1 MNYSSLFSCL
11 FCNTKD
17 IGILRV
23 NVEIQTELKKI
34 IRLLED
40 KIKMRHTS
48 KIHSLKDDF
57 IDIVDTLHVA

>member
-1 MNYSSLFSCL
+1 M
-11 FCNTKD
+11 
-17 IGILRV
+17 RV

-57 IDIVDTLHVA
+57 IDIVDTLHVV

>member
-1 MNYSSLFSCL
+1 MNYPSLFSCL

-23 NVEIQTELKKI
+23 NVEIQTDLKKI
-34 IRLLED
+34 LRLED

-48 KIHSLKDDF
+48 KIHPLKDDF